1 LLNASNLK
9 QCIFYNDKNIFNF
22 QFLNKKIALISV
34 YRDHKGGES
43 WMALVAPKGSAQS
56 GFNPTKLR
64 FPSRV
69 EERNVVP
76 SRRDIPFIL
85 HGPQAFD
92 WLL

>member
-1 LLNASNLK
+1 
-9 QCIFYNDKNIFNF
+9 
-22 QFLNKKIALISV
+22 
-34 YRDHKGGES
+34 
-43 WMALVAPKGSAQS
+43 MALVAPKGSAQS